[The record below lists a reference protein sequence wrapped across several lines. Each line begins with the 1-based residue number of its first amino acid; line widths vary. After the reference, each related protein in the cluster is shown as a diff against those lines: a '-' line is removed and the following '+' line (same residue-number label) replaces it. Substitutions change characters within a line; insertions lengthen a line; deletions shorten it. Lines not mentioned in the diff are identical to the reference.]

1 MQNYT
6 TKSIIIKIGI
16 CLAIILIL
24 FLLLYISKNKKGKKE
39 NEIIINSTIV
49 EYEEINNIDK
59 IDEYQKRVY
68 EESLNN

>member
-1 MQNYT
+1 MQSYT

-68 EESLNN
+68 EEFLNN

>member
-16 CLAIILIL
+16 CLAIILIF